1 MPKLSV
7 IFLVIIILGPLPAFG
22 YTQQDAE
29 ACTPDAFRLC
39 QNAIPDVSC
48 VSLCLA
54 QNKRRLSAACT
65 IVFNRPHNESDREH
79 RGNVQKT
86 NY

>member
-1 MPKLSV
+1 MSKLSV
-7 IFLVIIILGPLPAFG
+7 IFLVVIIARPFPAFA
-22 YTQQDAE
+22 YTQQDAD

-39 QNAIPDVSC
+39 QTAIPDVSR

-65 IVFNRPHNESDREH
+65 IVFNRPHSASDRE
-79 RGNVQKT
+79 RPGNVQKT

>member
-1 MPKLSV
+1 MSKLSA
-7 IFLVIIILGPLPAFG
+7 IFLVIIILGPLPSFA
-22 YTQQDAE
+22 YTQRDAD

-39 QNAIPDVSC
+39 QTAIPDVSR

-65 IVFNRPHNESDREH
+65 IVFNRPHNASDRE
-79 RGNVQKT
+79 RPGSVQKT